1 MSGERKMF
9 ERMREDIQSVFHRDP
24 AARNA
29 FEVVTCYPGLHAVW
43 LHRIAHA
50 LWVSGWKWL
59 ARVVSN
65 FGRWMTGIEIHPG
78 AKIGRRFFIDHGMG
92 IVIGET
98 AEIGNDVTLYQGVT
112 LGGTSWNKGKRHPT
126 LEDGVVVG
134 AGAKVLGP
142 FTVGAGAK
150 IGSNAVVTKA
160 VPAGATAVGI
170 PGKIIV
176 KSDDEQEARRQAM
189 AEKIGFDAYGVGQ
202 DMPDPVARAI
212 GQLLD
217 HLQAVDGRLEDVSRA
232 LATLDCD
239 YRAKALPKL
248 RDEDFAEICKD
259 QQSSDKPAA

>member
-1 MSGERKMF
+1 H
-9 ERMREDIQSVFHRDP
+9 ILW
-24 AARNA
+24 RN
-29 FEVVTCYPGLHAVW
+29 
-43 LHRIAHA
+43 
-50 LWVSGWKWL
+50 GWKWP

-78 AKIGRRFFIDHGMG
+78 ARIGRRFFIDHGMG

-112 LGGTSWNKGKRHPT
+112 LGGTSWNAGKRHPT

-170 PGKIIV
+170 PGRIIV
-176 KSDDEQEARRQAM
+176 KSDDEVEARRKAM
-189 AEKIGFDAYGVGQ
+189 AEKLGFDAYGVSA

-217 HLQAVDGRLEDVSRA
+217 HLQAVDGRLEGMCDA
-232 LATLDCD
+232 LGRLGSD
-239 YRAKALPKL
+239 YRAKELPEL
-248 RDEDFAEICKD
+248 RDEVFDCVKD
-259 QQSSDKPAA
+259 CQEGKVG

>member
-1 MSGERKMF
+1 MF
-9 ERMREDIQSVFHRDP
+9 ERLREDIQSVFHRDP

-29 FEVVTCYPGLHAVW
+29 FEVLTCYPGMHAIW
-43 LHRIAHA
+43 LHRLSHG
-50 LWVSGWKWL
+50 LWVRNWKLL

-65 FGRWMTGIEIHPG
+65 FGRWLTGIEIHPG
-78 AKIGRRFFIDHGMG
+78 ARVGRRFFIDHGMG

-150 IGSNAVVTKA
+150 VGSNAVVTKA
-160 VPAGATAVGI
+160 VPAGATVVGI
-170 PGKIIV
+170 PGRIIM
-176 KSDDEQEARRQAM
+176 KSDGEQEAKRKAM
-189 AEKIGFDAYGVGQ
+189 AEKLGFDAYGVSG

-212 GQLLD
+212 GQMLD
-217 HLQAVDGRLEDVSRA
+217 HLQAVDGRLEGMCGA
-232 LATLDCD
+232 LKDLGSNYC
-239 YRAKALPKL
+239 AKDLPEL
-248 RDEDFAEICKD
+248 HCEGFAEVKAEGEA
-259 QQSSDKPAA
+259 KVG

>member
-1 MSGERKMF
+1 MF
-9 ERMREDIQSVFHRDP
+9 ARVREDIQGVFHRDP
-24 AARNA
+24 AARNT
-29 FEVVTCYPGLHAVW
+29 FEVLTCYPGLHAVW
-43 LHRIAHA
+43 LHRLTHF
-50 LWVSGWKWL
+50 LWLAGWKWL
-59 ARVVSN
+59 ARMLSS
-65 FGRWMTGIEIHPG
+65 FARWLTGIEIHPG

-170 PGKIIV
+170 PARIIA
-176 KSDDEQEARRQAM
+176 KRSDQDDEQEAKRQAL
-189 AEKIGFDAYGVGQ
+189 ADKIGFDAYGMSE
-202 DMPDPVARAI
+202 DMPDPIARAI

-217 HLQAVDGRLEDVSRA
+217 HLQAVDGRLEGMCGA
-232 LATLDCD
+232 L
-239 YRAKALPKL
+239 KALGSDFCGKDLPSL
-248 RDEDFAEICKD
+248 RDEDFAEVKGETVK
-259 QQSSDKPAA
+259 SGH

>member
-1 MSGERKMF
+1 MF
-9 ERMREDIQSVFHRDP
+9 ERLREDIQSVFHRDP

-29 FEVVTCYPGLHAVW
+29 FEVLTCYPGMHAIW
-43 LHRIAHA
+43 LHRAAHA
-50 LWVSGWKWL
+50 LWKRDLKWL

-78 AKIGRRFFIDHGMG
+78 ATVGRRFFIDHGMG

-98 AEIGNDVTLYQGVT
+98 AEIGDDVTIYQGVT

-126 LEDGVVVG
+126 LADGVVVG

-150 IGSNAVVTKA
+150 VGSNAVVTKE
-160 VPAGATAVGI
+160 VPAGATVVGI

-176 KSDDEQEARRQAM
+176 KSDDQLDARRKAM
-189 AEKIGFDAYGVGQ
+189 AEKIGFDAYGVGGE

-217 HLQAVDGRLEDVSRA
+217 HLHAVDGRLEGMCGA
-232 LATLDCD
+232 LNQLGSD
-239 YRAKALPKL
+239 YRAKDLPPL
-248 RDEDFAEICKD
+248 RDEDFECVQGAERKTN
-259 QQSSDKPAA
+259 P